1 MNTRKLHNSCPE
13 GVKTLREIPLCVLVS
28 LWLILSIS
36 AIHCGGPKAAAARK
50 TSIKSQI
57 PSRVSGTAVALE
69 SVAPASVSPNSSN
82 VPVVHFAMATNQPD
96 IVLKSLRF
104 DQTGTLKDADIKA
117 IKLYLDNGDESF
129 NGVTDILLSS
139 SQLKGD
145 VCEFKLEQPI
155 ISRVQS
161 FFVIVDLASEVTTE
175 SRPNRGSI
183 VGTVSFLFN
192 EESFGTTDIVGV
204 TGQYPFSSAPVN
216 ISAATVPAPALAS
229 RPDIPS
235 GEHGI
240 GEGAPEKPSVKP
252 TEEAVPPER
261 DDIMSE
267 LEKEKT
273 VKMQENEFLAQ
284 KYYEMGLKL
293 FKEFNYAQALDK
305 TAKALELNPRHKEA
319 KKLYS
324 EIQLVLGSRA
334 DEIKVIKE
342 FLQEQLAVKIQETE
356 LVVRNHFMNGEKL
369 TAEKKYGEAR
379 LEFEAVINK
388 LKWIPYE
395 IGLKEYMTKAQERLN
410 EIQELT
416 VRQDEE
422 TNRKRREAAARIA
435 QEEELKRQQEHNEK
449 IKSLFKEALVFFE
462 QKRFGKVEALADTLL
477 ELAPHFKAAEELK
490 KEAIRSRHYEVSA
503 KYIKLR
509 SERFKAMYDDFKET
523 TIPYADDKVV
533 RYDPDVWK
541 IASQRKPPGVVTGK
555 SEEDPDIVEIKRK
568 LKTIRHDFKLEGND
582 TLYDVTDYIQQQY
595 KIPIIYSSD
604 VKQEGIPNEKKT
616 LSLTGLPLEIGL
628 KNLLEQYGLSY
639 GFDNEVK
646 SLKITKVT
654 ALEEELEWRV
664 HNVDDLVRAVPE
676 FPGPNVELPLTPGG
690 APGWSMPPTDLPPV
704 TQITI
709 EELLDLIKK
718 NTGKD
723 RKGQSTWEGNIP
735 GVNIRRIGDSNKLMV
750 VHSASTQDE
759 IVEFL
764 QILRSFRSAMVSIE
778 ASFTTTTDDVFEEFG
793 TELRGI
799 PRVSIPNAP
808 DIPGQSN
815 PTAGLLLGGNR
826 DARFRTAYTLRDANN
841 QVETALPPSAI
852 GGLGLQFAVL
862 GAPRINMLMTALQ
875 KTGKGTVMDSPKIT
889 ALNGQRVNVAFIR
902 QRQYIQDGDIQAGA
916 VAYEPVVNTFSTG
929 VVLDVKP
936 VMSYDRKFITIHV
949 FPTLL
954 ELIDVRELL
963 LEYQAVPPGIGIE
976 LRTQITIELPWLR
989 LQRCRTSAVVPDE
1002 GALVLGGMKTIYD
1015 RDITTSTPMMDKIPI
1030 LSAFFKRKIKSEEKR
1045 YQLVI
1050 IKAKIVEL
1058 PEIEQELR

>member
-1 MNTRKLHNSCPE
+1 MKHA
-13 GVKTLREIPLCVLVS
+13 LREIPLCVLVS

-36 AIHCGGPKAAAARK
+36 TIHCGGPKAATARK
-50 TSIKSQI
+50 IFIKSQI
-57 PSRVSGTAVALE
+57 PSRVSGTAVVLE
-69 SVAPASVSPNSSN
+69 SVAPASVSSKSSD
-82 VPVVHFAMATNQPD
+82 VPMVHFAMATNQPD
-96 IVLKSLRF
+96 IVLKSLTF
-104 DQTGTLKDADIKA
+104 DQTGTLRDADIKA
-117 IKLYLDNGDESF
+117 IKFYLDNGDELF
-129 NGVTDILLSS
+129 NSVTDILLSS

-155 ISRVQS
+155 ISRAQS
-161 FFVIVDLASEVTTE
+161 FFITVDINS
-175 SRPNRGSI
+175 SI
-183 VGTVSFLFN
+183 AGTVSFLFK

-204 TGQYPFSSAPVN
+204 TGKYPFSSTPANVA
-216 ISAATVPAPALAS
+216 AATVLAPDPS
-229 RPDIPS
+229 RTD
-235 GEHGI
+235 GVREDV
-240 GEGAPEKPSVKP
+240 PEKKP
-252 TEEAVPPER
+252 KEAVPPER
-261 DDIMSE
+261 EDIMAE

-273 VKMQENEFLAQ
+273 VKMQENEFLSQ

-305 TAKALELNPRHKEA
+305 TAKALELNPQHKEA

-342 FLQEQLAVKIQETE
+342 FLQDQLAVKIQETE

-369 TAEKKYGEAR
+369 IAEKKYGEAR

-395 IGLKEYMTKAQERLN
+395 IGLKEYMTKAQERLK
-410 EIQELT
+410 ELQDLII
-416 VRQDEE
+416 RQDEE

-435 QEEELKRQQEHNEK
+435 QEEELKRQQEYNER
-449 IKSLFKEALVFFE
+449 IKSLFNEALIFFE
-462 QKRFGKVEALADTLL
+462 QKRFEKVEALADTLL
-477 ELAPHFKAAEELK
+477 DLAPHFKAAEELK
-490 KEAIRSRHYEVSA
+490 REAIRSRHYEVSA
-503 KYIKLR
+503 QYVKLR

-523 TIPYADDKVV
+523 TIPYADDRVV

-541 IASQRKPPGVVTGK
+541 VASQRKPPGVITVKTD
-555 SEEDPDIVEIKRK
+555 EDPDIVEIKRK

-595 KIPIIYSSD
+595 KIPIIYAGD
-604 VKQEGIPNEKKT
+604 VKQEGLPNEKKT

-639 GFDNEVK
+639 GFDKDVK
-646 SLKITKVT
+646 SVKVTKVA

-690 APGWSMPPTDLPPV
+690 APGWSQPPTELPPV

-709 EELLDLIKK
+709 EGEGGLLELITK
-718 NTGKD
+718 NTGKN
-723 RKGQSTWEGNIP
+723 RKGVSTWDIP
-735 GVNIRRIGDSNKLMV
+735 GVNIRKIGDSNKLMV
-750 VHSASTQDE
+750 VHSASVQEE

-764 QILRSFRSAMVSIE
+764 KILRSFRSAMVSIE
-778 ASFTTTTDDVFEEFG
+778 ATFTTTVDDFFEEFG
-793 TELRGI
+793 MELRGI
-799 PRVSIPNAP
+799 PRVTIPNAP
-808 DIPGQSN
+808 DIPGQPS
-815 PTAGLLLGGNR
+815 PSAGLLLGGNR
-826 DARFRTAYTLRDANN
+826 DARFRTAYTLRDSNN
-841 QVETALPPSAI
+841 QVETPLPPTAI
-852 GGLGLQFAVL
+852 GGLGLQFAIL
-862 GAPRINMLMTALQ
+862 GGGPRVNMLMSALE
-875 KTGKGTVMDSPKIT
+875 KTGKGTIMDSPKIT

-916 VAYEPVVNTFSTG
+916 VAFEPVIGTFSTG

-954 ELIDVRELL
+954 ELVDAREIT
-963 LEYQAVPPGIGIE
+963 LEYFAAPPGIAVE

-989 LQRCRTSAVVPDE
+989 LQRCRTSAVVPDG

-1015 RDITTSTPMMDKIPI
+1015 RDITTSTPMLDKIPI

-1050 IKAKIVEL
+1050 IRAKIVEL
-1058 PEIEQELR
+1058 PEIEQDLR

>member
-1 MNTRKLHNSCPE
+1 MANKANLIV
-13 GVKTLREIPLCVLVS
+13 GII
-28 LWLILSIS
+28 LILSIS
-36 AIHCGGPKAAAARK
+36 AIHCGGPKATGARK
-50 TSIKSQI
+50 MSIKSQI
-57 PSRVSGTAVALE
+57 PSRVSGTAVVLE
-69 SVAPASVSPNSSN
+69 SVAPDSVSPNSSN
-82 VPVVHFAMATNQPD
+82 VPVVHFAMATNQSD
-96 IVLKSLRF
+96 IVLKSLKF
-104 DQTGTLKDADIKA
+104 AQTGTLKDADIKA

-129 NGVTDILLSS
+129 NTVTDILLSS

-145 VCEFKLEQPI
+145 ACEFSLEQPI
-155 ISRVQS
+155 ISRAQS
-161 FFVIVDLASEVTTE
+161 FFIAVDLAS
-175 SRPNRGSI
+175 SI
-183 VGTVSFLFN
+183 FGTVSFVFN
-192 EESFGTTDIVGV
+192 AESFGTTDIVGV
-204 TGQYPFSSAPVN
+204 TGKYPFSSAPMNV
-216 ISAATVPAPALAS
+216 AVTAALAAGGAS
-229 RPDIPS
+229 EKPAVKPPAA
-235 GEHGI
+235 
-240 GEGAPEKPSVKP
+240 EGREKTAPEATDDAK
-252 TEEAVPPER
+252 
-261 DDIMSE
+261 DIMFE

-305 TAKALELNPRHKEA
+305 VAKAVELNPQHKEA

-356 LVVRNHFMNGEKL
+356 LVVRNHFMNGERL

-379 LEFEAVINK
+379 VEFEAVINK
-388 LKWIPYE
+388 LKWMPYE
-395 IGLKEYMTKAQERLN
+395 IGLKEYMTKAQERLTQ
-410 EIQELT
+410 IQDFIVKQEEDAN
-416 VRQDEE
+416 RQ
-422 TNRKRREAAARIA
+422 RREAAARIA
-435 QEEELKRQQEHNEK
+435 QEEELKRQQEYNEK
-449 IKSLFKEALVFFE
+449 IKSLFKEALIFFE
-462 QKRFGKVEALADTLL
+462 QKRFEKVEALADTLL
-477 ELAPHFKAAEELK
+477 ELAPHFKSAEELK
-490 KEAIRSRHYEVSA
+490 KEAIRARHYEVSE

-541 IASQRKPPGVVTGK
+541 IASKRKSPGVITGK
-555 SEEDPDIVEIKRK
+555 SEEDPDIAEIKRK

-595 KIPIIYSSD
+595 KIPIIYAAD

-639 GFDNEVK
+639 GFDKDVK

-664 HNVDDLVRAVPE
+664 HNVDDLVRAIPE

-690 APGWSMPPTDLPPV
+690 APGWAMPQTELPPV
-704 TQITI
+704 TQISI
-709 EELLDLIKK
+709 EDLLELIKK

-723 RKGQSTWEGNIP
+723 RNGQGTWEGNIP

-750 VHSASTQDE
+750 VHSASVQEE

-778 ASFTTTTDDVFEEFG
+778 ATFTTTTDDFFEEFG
-793 TELRGI
+793 MELRNI
-799 PRVSIPNAP
+799 PRSTIPNAP

-815 PTAGLLLGGNR
+815 PSAGLLLGGNR
-826 DARFRTAYTLRDANN
+826 DARFRTAYTLRDQNN
-841 QVETALPPSAI
+841 QVETALPPSAV
-852 GGLGLQFAVL
+852 GGLGLQFAIL
-862 GAPRINMLMTALQ
+862 GSPRVNMLMSALE
-875 KTGKGTVMDSPKIT
+875 KTGKGTIMDSPKIT

-916 VAYEPVVNTFSTG
+916 VAYEPVINTFSTG

-954 ELIDVRELL
+954 ELVDVRNLT
-963 LEYQAVPPGIGIE
+963 LEYFASPPGIATE
-976 LRTQITIELPWLR
+976 LSTQISIELPWLR

-1015 RDITTSTPMMDKIPI
+1015 RDITASTPMMDKIPI

-1050 IKAKIVEL
+1050 VRAKIVEL
-1058 PEIEQELR
+1058 PEIEQDLR

>member
-1 MNTRKLHNSCPE
+1 MHKILLAKKS
-13 GVKTLREIPLCVLVS
+13 VLLVGMALFFS
-28 LWLILSIS
+28 FSI
-36 AIHCGGPKAAAARK
+36 IHCGGPKATSTRK
-50 TSIKSQI
+50 MSIKSQI
-57 PSRVSGTAVALE
+57 PSRVSGTAVVME
-69 SVAPASVSPNSSN
+69 SVAPESVSPNSSN
-82 VPVVHFAMATNQPD
+82 VPTIHFAMATNQPD
-96 IVLKSLRF
+96 IVLKSLKF
-104 DQTGTLKDADIKA
+104 DQVGTLKNSDIKA
-117 IKLYLDNGDESF
+117 VKLYLDNGDESF
-129 NGVTDILLSS
+129 NVVTDILLSS
-139 SQLKGD
+139 AKFNGD

-161 FFVIVDLASEVTTE
+161 FFITVDLAS
-175 SRPNRGSI
+175 SI
-183 VGTVSFLFN
+183 VGTISFLFN

-204 TGQYPFSSAPVN
+204 IGKYPFSSNSVN
-216 ISAATVPAPALAS
+216 VSATTALSPESVPEKTLVKTGEVPFKES
-229 RPDIPS
+229 S
-235 GEHGI
+235 GESG
-240 GEGAPEKPSVKP
+240 
-252 TEEAVPPER
+252 
-261 DDIMSE
+261 DIMSE

-284 KYYEMGLKL
+284 KYYEMGFKL
-293 FKEFNYAQALDK
+293 FKEFNYAQARDQV
-305 TAKALELNPRHKEA
+305 AKALELNPQHKDA

-369 TAEKKYGEAR
+369 TVDKKYGEAR

-395 IGLKEYMTKAQERLN
+395 IGLKEYMTKAQERLKA
-410 EIQELT
+410 IQDLT
-416 VRQDEE
+416 VRQEEE
-422 TNRKRREAAARIA
+422 TNRQRRDAAARVA
-435 QEEELKRQQEHNEK
+435 QDEELKRQQEHNEK
-449 IKSLFKEALVFFE
+449 IKSLFKEALIFFE
-462 QKRFGKVEALADTLL
+462 QKRFEKVEGLVDTILK
-477 ELAPHFKAAEELK
+477 LAPHFKAAEELR
-490 KEAIRSRHYEVSA
+490 KEAIRARHYEVSER
-503 KYIKLR
+503 YVKLR
-509 SERFKAMYDDFKET
+509 SERFRAMYDDFKET
-523 TIPYADDKVV
+523 TIPYADDRVV

-541 IASQRKPPGVVTGK
+541 VASKRKPPGVVTSK

-568 LKTIRHDFKLEGND
+568 LKTIKHDFKLDGND

-595 KIPIIYSSD
+595 KIPIIYASD

-639 GFDNEVK
+639 GFDKDVK

-664 HNVDDLVRAVPE
+664 HNVDDLVREVPE

-690 APGWSMPPTDLPPV
+690 APGWSMPPTELPPV

-709 EELLDLIKK
+709 DEILELIKK

-723 RKGQSTWEGNIP
+723 RNGQATWEGNIP

-750 VHSASTQDE
+750 VHSASVQEE

-764 QILRSFRSAMVSIE
+764 QILRSFRSAMISIE
-778 ASFTTTTDDVFEEFG
+778 ATFTTTTDDFLEEFG
-793 TELRGI
+793 VELRNI
-799 PRVSIPNAP
+799 PRETIPNAP

-815 PTAGLLLGGNR
+815 PSAGLLLGGNR
-826 DARFRTAYTLRDANN
+826 DARFRTAYTLRDQNN
-841 QVETALPPSAI
+841 QVETALPPTAI
-852 GGLGLQFAVL
+852 GGLGLQFSVL
-862 GAPRINMLMTALQ
+862 GAPRLNMLMTALE
-875 KTGKGTVMDSPKIT
+875 KTGKGTIMDSPKIT
-889 ALNGQRVNVAFIR
+889 ALNGQRVNVAFIK

-916 VAYEPVVNTFSTG
+916 VAYEPAINTFSTG

-936 VMSYDRKFITIHV
+936 VMSYDRKYITIHV

-954 ELIDVRELL
+954 ELVDVRELTM
-963 LEYQAVPPGIGIE
+963 EYFAAPPGIAVE
-976 LRTQITIELPWLR
+976 LTTQVTIELPWLR

-1015 RDITTSTPMMDKIPI
+1015 RDINVSTPMMDKIPI
-1030 LSAFFKRKIKSEEKR
+1030 LSAFFKRRIKSEEKR
-1045 YQLVI
+1045 YQLIVV
-1050 IKAKIVEL
+1050 KAKIVEL
-1058 PEIEQELR
+1058 PEIEQDLR

>member
-1 MNTRKLHNSCPE
+1 MINKANLLV
-13 GVKTLREIPLCVLVS
+13 GIVLV
-28 LWLILSIS
+28 LAFS
-36 AIHCGGPKAAAARK
+36 AIHCGGPKAASARK
-50 TSIKSQI
+50 MSIKSQI
-57 PSRVSGTAVALE
+57 PSRVSGTAVVLE
-69 SVAPASVSPNSSN
+69 SVAPDSVSQNSSN

-104 DQTGTLKDADIKA
+104 DQTGTLKDADIKVL
-117 IKLYLDNGDESF
+117 KLYLDNGDELF
-129 NGVTDILLSS
+129 NSATDILLSS
-139 SQLKGD
+139 SQLTGD

-161 FFVIVDLASEVTTE
+161 FFIIMDLS
-175 SRPNRGSI
+175 SGI
-183 VGTVSFLFN
+183 IGTVSFLFD
-192 EESFGTTDIVGV
+192 EDSFGTTDIVGV
-204 TGQYPFSSAPVN
+204 TGKYPFSSTPANV
-216 ISAATVPAPALAS
+216 SAATVPAPAS
-229 RPDIPS
+229 FRTDRVV
-235 GEHGI
+235 
-240 GEGAPEKPSVKP
+240 EGAPEKSSVKP
-252 TEEAVPPER
+252 PEETPKEPTGEAE
-261 DDIMSE
+261 DIMAE

-284 KYYEMGLKL
+284 KYYETGMKL
-293 FKEFNYAQALDK
+293 FREFNYAQARDK
-305 TAKALELNPRHKEA
+305 VAQALELNPQHKEA

-324 EIQLVLGSRA
+324 EIQLILGSRA

-395 IGLKEYMTKAQERLN
+395 IGLKEYLVKARERLN
-410 EIQELT
+410 QIQDLIA
-416 VRQDEE
+416 RQEEE
-422 TNRKRREAAARIA
+422 TNRQRREAAARIA
-435 QEEELKRQQEHNEK
+435 QAEEIKRQQAHNEK

-462 QKRFGKVEALADTLL
+462 QKRFEKVEALADTLL

-490 KEAIRSRHYEVSA
+490 KEAIRSRHYEVSE
-503 KYIKLR
+503 KYVKLR
-509 SERFKAMYDDFKET
+509 SERFKEMYDDFKAT
-523 TIPYADDKVV
+523 TIPYADDRVV
-533 RYDPDVWK
+533 RYDPDIWK
-541 IASQRKPPGVVTGK
+541 VASKRKPPGVVTNK

-595 KIPIIYSSD
+595 KIPIIYASD

-646 SLKITKVT
+646 SLKVTKVT

-690 APGWSMPPTDLPPV
+690 APGWSMPPTELPPV

-709 EELLDLIKK
+709 EELLELIKK

-723 RKGQSTWEGNIP
+723 RKGQSTWEIP

-750 VHSASTQDE
+750 VHSASVQEE
-759 IVEFL
+759 IVEFM

-778 ASFTTTTDDVFEEFG
+778 ATFTTTTDDLFEEFG

-808 DIPGQSN
+808 DIPGQAN
-815 PTAGLLLGGNR
+815 PSAGLLLGGNR
-826 DARFRTAYTLRDANN
+826 DARFRTAYTLRDQNN
-841 QVETALPPSAI
+841 QVETPLPPSAV

-862 GAPRINMLMTALQ
+862 GKPRINMLMTALE
-875 KTGKGTVMDSPKIT
+875 KTGKGTIMDSPKIT
-889 ALNGQRVNVAFIR
+889 ALNGQRVNVAFIK

-916 VAYEPVVNTFSTG
+916 VAYEPVINTFSTG

-954 ELIDVRELL
+954 ELVDVRELL
-963 LEYQAVPPGIGIE
+963 LEYFAAPPGIGVE
-976 LRTQITIELPWLR
+976 LTTQITIELPWLR
-989 LQRCRTSAVVPDE
+989 LQRCRTSAVLPDE

-1015 RDITTSTPMMDKIPI
+1015 RDITASTPMMDKIPI

-1045 YQLVI
+1045 YQLVVI
-1050 IKAKIVEL
+1050 RAKIVEL
-1058 PEIEQELR
+1058 PEIEQDLR